1 MLFTAG
7 VTYKTPLFKIVVDP
21 VGFDNYNLTS
31 AFIYIVVGL
40 AEFDM
45 IVPKWTLFA
54 VISMLLFAVASIFE

>member
-1 MLFTAG
+1 LLFTAG

-45 IVPKWTLFA
+45 IVPK
-54 VISMLLFAVASIFE
+54 